1 MIMKTAIRNIRRSP
15 YQALSAIFI
24 VSLTIFIVGI
34 FSLVTVASQQIL
46 NNFETRPQI
55 IAYLKDGHTTEQVG
69 GLISSLNT
77 TEGVKKAVYIS
88 KEDALKL
95 YKESVGND
103 PVLLG
108 TVTDWGIVTADILP
122 ASVEITATNPDA
134 FKSIAVTLEKSDIV
148 SVTPQGN
155 KEIDYPQDVI
165 TELTKWTNAIRIG
178 GLALV
183 IALTLVA
190 ILTIMA
196 TISMKISS
204 RRFEISTF
212 KLMGAK
218 NMYIIKPYLQES
230 IVYGLIGSIVG
241 WLGCFIIVLYSTP
254 FLAPRIGSIISFPI
268 PFTYILILFGGM
280 LVFGLLISFLSS
292 LFAATRF
299 VNRSK

>member
-1 MIMKTAIRNIRRSP
+1 MSTAIKNIRRSP

-24 VSLTIFIVGI
+24 VSLTLFIVGI
-34 FSLVTVASQQIL
+34 FGLVTAASQEIL
-46 NNFETRPQI
+46 NNFETKPQI

-69 GLISSLNT
+69 GLLSSLNST
-77 TEGVKKAVYIS
+77 SGVKKAVYIS
-88 KEDALKL
+88 KNDALEL
-95 YKESVGND
+95 YKKSVGND

-122 ASVEITATNPDA
+122 ASIEITAEKPDL
-134 FKSIAVTLEKSDIV
+134 FKNIAATLEKSDIV
-148 SVTPQGN
+148 SVTPTGK
-155 KEIDYPQDVI
+155 KEIDFPQDVI
-165 TELTKWTNAIRIG
+165 TELTKWTNAIRMG
-178 GLALV
+178 GLVLV

-190 ILTIMA
+190 ILTIM
-196 TISMKISS
+196 TIISMKISS

-218 NMYIIKPYLQES
+218 NLYIIKPYLQES
-230 IVYGLIGSIVG
+230 VIYGLVGSIVG
-241 WLGCFIIVLYSTP
+241 WLGCLVTILYTTP

-268 PFTYILILFGGM
+268 PFMAMFILFGA
-280 LVFGLLISFLSS
+280 LVLFGLIISFLSS

>member
-1 MIMKTAIRNIRRSP
+1 MSTALKNIRRSP

-34 FSLVTVASQQIL
+34 FGLVTLASQEIL
-46 NNFETRPQI
+46 NNFETKPQI

-69 GLISSLNT
+69 GLLSSLNST
-77 TEGVKKAVYIS
+77 TGVKKAIYIS
-88 KEDALKL
+88 KDDALEL
-95 YKESVGND
+95 YKKSVGND

-122 ASVEITATNPDA
+122 ASVEITAQNPNS
-134 FKSIAVTLEKSDIV
+134 FKNIAATLEKSDII
-148 SVTPQGN
+148 SVTPQGK

-165 TELTKWTNAIRIG
+165 TELTKWTNAIRMG
-178 GLALV
+178 GLVLV

-190 ILTIMA
+190 ILTIM
-196 TISMKISS
+196 TIISMKISS
-204 RRFEISTF
+204 RRFEISTY

-218 NMYIIKPYLQES
+218 NIYIIKPYLQES
-230 IVYGLIGSIVG
+230 VIYGLTGATIG
-241 WLGCFIIVLYSTP
+241 WLGCFVALLYTTP

-268 PFTYILILFGGM
+268 PYMVFLILFGA
-280 LVFGLLISFLSS
+280 LVVFGLIISFLSS

>member
-1 MIMKTAIRNIRRSP
+1 MSSTALKNIRRSP

-24 VSLTIFIVGI
+24 VSLTMFIMGI
-34 FSLVTVASQQIL
+34 FALVTIGSQEIL
-46 NNFETRPQI
+46 NNFETKPQI

-69 GLISSLNT
+69 GLLGSLNS

-88 KEDALKL
+88 KQDALEL
-95 YKESVGND
+95 YKKSVGND

-122 ASVEITATNPDA
+122 ASIEITAEKPES
-134 FKSIAVTLEKSDIV
+134 FKNIAATLEKSDII
-148 SVTPQGN
+148 SVTPAGK

-165 TELTKWTNAIRIG
+165 TELTKWTNAIRVG
-178 GLALV
+178 GLVLV

-190 ILTIMA
+190 ILTIM
-196 TISMKISS
+196 TIISMKISS

-218 NMYIIKPYLQES
+218 NLYIIKPYLQES
-230 IVYGLIGSIVG
+230 IVYGLVGSLLGWIGCYVA
-241 WLGCFIIVLYSTP
+241 LLYSTP
-254 FLAPRIGSIISFPI
+254 FLAPRIGSIISFPV
-268 PFTYILILFGGM
+268 PFLTIAILLGALI
-280 LVFGLLISFLSS
+280 VFGLIISFVSS

>member
-1 MIMKTAIRNIRRSP
+1 MKTALKNIRRSP
-15 YQALSAIFI
+15 YQALAAIFI

-34 FSLVTVASQQIL
+34 FALVTAASQEIL
-46 NNFETRPQI
+46 TSFETKPQI

-69 GLISSLNT
+69 GLLSSLNNT
-77 TEGVKKAVYIS
+77 PGVKKATYIS
-88 KEDALKL
+88 KDEALEL
-95 YKESVGND
+95 YKKSVGND

-122 ASVEITATNPDA
+122 ASIEITAQNPEA
-134 FKSIAVTLEKSDIV
+134 FESIAATLEKSDIV
-148 SVTPQGN
+148 SLTPQGK

-165 TELTKWTNAIRIG
+165 VELTKWTNAIRTG
-178 GLALV
+178 GLVLV

-190 ILTIMA
+190 VLTIMII
-196 TISMKISS
+196 ISMKISS

-218 NMYIIKPYLQES
+218 SFYIIKPYLLES
-230 IVYGLIGSIVG
+230 IIYGFTGSIIG
-241 WLGCFIIVLYSTP
+241 WIGCFITILYSTP

-268 PFTYILILFGGM
+268 PYTYILILLGG
-280 LVFGLLISFLSS
+280 LVVFGLIISTVSS
-292 LFAATRF
+292 LFAAFRF